1 VEARTV
7 PSLVSFHLKI
17 SFFIVSDFI
26 FAMLGIEPRA
36 LLVLD
41 NHPNTEPFAF
51 RLLCPLHRNLT
62 LAEVTDR

>member
-1 VEARTV
+1 
-7 PSLVSFHLKI
+7 
-17 SFFIVSDFI
+17 
-26 FAMLGIEPRA
+26 MLGIEPRA